1 MLPRPLFFRLVLIF
15 LIGTGCFSIGF
26 LLFFLNQDRIL
37 LCLSVLLLIFSMI
50 RGLAFYR
57 FLQKKEYLILEGIC
71 TGITPCPF
79 SRSFRITLLDKEGNT
94 SEVTRPGKSAPQ
106 AGLTYRIYLKKSDFP
121 TVNRFLSRF
130 SSSDAFLGMEELA
143 DISHEILE

>member
-37 LCLSVLLLIFSMI
+37 LSLSILLLLFSII
-50 RGLAFYR
+50 RGLVFYR

-71 TGITPCPF
+71 TAITPRPF
-79 SRSFRITLLDKEGNT
+79 SRSFRITLLNKEGNT
-94 SEVTRPGKSAPQ
+94 SEVTLPRKSAPQ
-106 AGLTYRIYLKKSDFP
+106 TGLAYRIYLKKSDFS
-121 TVNRFLSRF
+121 TENGFLSRF
-130 SSSDAFLGMEELA
+130 SSSDAFLGMEELVDA
-143 DISHEILE
+143 SHEILE

>member
-37 LCLSVLLLIFSMI
+37 LSLSILLLLFSI
-50 RGLAFYR
+50 IKGLAFYHSLR
-57 FLQKKEYLILEGIC
+57 KMEYLVLEGVC
-71 TGITPCPF
+71 TGVTACPF

-94 SEVTRPGKSAPQ
+94 SEVTLPGKSAPQ
-106 AGLTYRIYLKKSDFP
+106 AGLAYRIYLKKTDIFP
-121 TVNRFLSRF
+121 ENKFLSRF
-130 SSSDAFLGMEELA
+130 FSSDAFLGMEKLEDA
-143 DISHEILE
+143 SYEILE

>member
-37 LCLSVLLLIFSMI
+37 LSLSILLLLFSII
-50 RGLAFYR
+50 RGLVFYR

-71 TGITPCPF
+71 TGITPRPF
-79 SRSFRITLLDKEGNT
+79 SHSFRITLLDKEGNT
-94 SEVTRPGKSAPQ
+94 SEVTLPRKSAPKT
-106 AGLTYRIYLKKSDFP
+106 GLAYRIYLKKTDFFAED
-121 TVNRFLSRF
+121 RFLSHFF
-130 SSSDAFLGMEELA
+130 SSDSFLGMEILA
-143 DISHEILE
+143 DDSHEILE

>member
-37 LCLSVLLLIFSMI
+37 LSLSILLLLFSII
-50 RGLAFYR
+50 RGLVFYR

-71 TGITPCPF
+71 TAITPRPF
-79 SRSFRITLLDKEGNT
+79 SRSLRITLLDKEGNT
-94 SEVTRPGKSAPQ
+94 SEVTLPRKSAPQ
-106 AGLTYRIYLKKSDFP
+106 TGLAYRIYLKKSDFS
-121 TVNRFLSRF
+121 TENRFLSRF
-130 SSSDAFLGMEELA
+130 SSSDAFLGMEELVDA
-143 DISHEILE
+143 SHEILE